1 MYSFSCRRDLQYIFY
16 NEHMLLFFSHSVWF
30 RIFFKQVMVPLCH
43 PEVQENKRKE
53 KWIELGLQQCQLK
66 KRLKRMP
73 DKRKE
78 TIVKK

>member
-1 MYSFSCRRDLQYIFY
+1 
-16 NEHMLLFFSHSVWF
+16 
-30 RIFFKQVMVPLCH
+30 MVPLCR

-78 TIVKK
+78 TIVKKMKVRQYMFYFENL